1 MLSCS
6 FYKLQ
11 LGMKS
16 IIKMLFCA
24 ISEEKT
30 TVSGALPYYHRK
42 GKVKGK
48 HHFNISLYAI
58 LPFSSFP
65 WLYSVL
71 SLV

>member
-1 MLSCS
+1 MLEVRQLLLSCS

-48 HHFNISLYAI
+48 HH
-58 LPFSSFP
+58 LPS
-65 WLYSVL
+65 
-71 SLV
+71 